1 MEMIDLDRACVFS
14 RAQALTT
21 RDEDWR
27 IRCLG
32 TLVPK
37 RNKEDLPLLLNA
49 LDAASLENRFVALV
63 NIQVFTNQHVG
74 FPKVDMTRK
83 EHERLD
89 PAEVDALIKQWK
101 EKYGRK

>member
-1 MEMIDLDRACVFS
+1 
-14 RAQALTT
+14 
-21 RDEDWR
+21 
-27 IRCLG
+27 
-32 TLVPK
+32 
-37 RNKEDLPLLLNA
+37 